1 MHIIFVISRVNV
13 SLLSFALSEVV
24 QGNYIFELDIR
35 NNIFFQRV
43 LANHGRNSFE
53 VLLISTPYMKAA
65 EPKEEFLR
73 NNLQK
78 GCDL

>member
-35 NNIFFQRV
+35 NNIFFKGFLQITAGTLLRV
-43 LANHGRNSFE
+43 PPHFNSLDEGR
-53 VLLISTPYMKAA
+53 
-65 EPKEEFLR
+65 
-73 NNLQK
+73 
-78 GCDL
+78 